1 MVKERVSDR
10 DNSIISSCTQ
20 CENFTGSS
28 IGIGQCLHIVGP
40 NKFEIPVYQYFKP
53 KGYVVPIP
61 DSCPLDLYKDQTIDS
76 NGIGSIASGNN
87 MTDTTQVPKYS
98 NFNEWAKAQMA
109 LNNNVSVSF
118 SDKQESIDN
127 TEDRYSRLFNEVYK
141 RALKS
146 KKHDSQELEINE
158 LGGKQSKLKER
169 FDYLPPNAVSSCA
182 RTIGYGESKY
192 GEGNWKK
199 ISILSHINHALAH
212 LFKYLAKDKS
222 EDHLAHATSRLLF
235 ALEMEILLKN

>member
-1 MVKERVSDR
+1 MSKERVSDR
-10 DNSIISSCTQ
+10 DNSVISSCTQ

-61 DSCPLDLYKDQTIDS
+61 DSCPLDFYEDQVV
-76 NGIGSIASGNN
+76 ASKGGGLIVAGNN

-118 SDKQESIDN
+118 SDKN
-127 TEDRYSRLFNEVYK
+127 
-141 RALKS
+141 
-146 KKHDSQELEINE
+146 DSELEINE

-222 EDHLAHATSRLLF
+222 EDHLSHAASRLLF
-235 ALEMEILLKN
+235 ALELQLGQEK

>member
-1 MVKERVSDR
+1 MSKERVSDR

-20 CENFTGSS
+20 CENFLGSN

-61 DSCPLDLYKDQTIDS
+61 DSCPLDFYEDQVV
-76 NGIGSIASGNN
+76 ASKGGGLIVAGNN

-118 SDKQESIDN
+118 SDKN
-127 TEDRYSRLFNEVYK
+127 
-141 RALKS
+141 
-146 KKHDSQELEINE
+146 DSELEINE

-222 EDHLAHATSRLLF
+222 EDHLSHAASRLLF
-235 ALEMEILLKN
+235 ALELQLGQEK

>member
-1 MVKERVSDR
+1 
-10 DNSIISSCTQ
+10 
-20 CENFTGSS
+20 
-28 IGIGQCLHIVGP
+28 
-40 NKFEIPVYQYFKP
+40 
-53 KGYVVPIP
+53 
-61 DSCPLDLYKDQTIDS
+61 
-76 NGIGSIASGNN
+76 
-87 MTDTTQVPKYS
+87 
-98 NFNEWAKAQMA
+98 MA

-118 SDKQESIDN
+118 SDKN
-127 TEDRYSRLFNEVYK
+127 
-141 RALKS
+141 
-146 KKHDSQELEINE
+146 DSELEINE

-222 EDHLAHATSRLLF
+222 EDHLSHAASRLLF
-235 ALEMEILLKN
+235 ALELQLGQEK